1 MIVDLIIINAKIPVK
16 NGIMLGGIAVEN
28 GKIFAVAKRANLP
41 KASKTIDAKGKI
53 ILPGLID
60 IHVHLRDLQL
70 SYKEDFY
77 SGTCAAAAGGFTTV
91 FDMPNT
97 KPVTSNSYLLKEK
110 KAVAQSK
117 VVTNIGFYSILPD
130 LVEIGEVI
138 KEKPY
143 GFKLYLN
150 SPFTPLNLAD
160 YDVLMQVFNLVKN
173 FDSIIL
179 VHAEDKTIL
188 TEMERRV
195 KRVGSNRPESHL
207 DAHPP
212 EAEVESIKQIVS
224 LCKILNVKVHICH
237 VSSTQSLSIISE
249 AKKMGLQI
257 TCEVTPHHLL
267 LSKEIFSKSGSLA
280 IMNPPLRDSA
290 NAKGLWNALT
300 QRKIDIIA
308 SDHAP
313 HSLSEKIVEDIW
325 EVPPGIPGLETTLP
339 LLLTKIKEN
348 KLSLNLLIELLAHKP
363 AQILR
368 LEKKGYLAEGFDA
381 DFTLIDS
388 RSRSIIDSSNFYS
401 KAHYSPFDGQKVIG
415 KPVQTFIGGKLV
427 MDNNQILAKPGE
439 GEVLS

>member
-16 NGIMLGGIAVEN
+16 NGTILGGIAVEK
-28 GKIFAVAKRANLP
+28 GKIFAVAKRTNLP
-41 KASKTIDAKGKI
+41 KASKKIDAKGKI

-77 SGTCAAAAGGFTTV
+77 SGTCAAAAGGFTTI

-110 KAVAQSK
+110 KAIAQSK

-130 LVEIGEVI
+130 LEEIVEVI

-150 SPFTPLNLAD
+150 SPFTSLNIAD
-160 YDVLMQVFNLVKN
+160 YDVLIRVFNQVKN
-173 FDSIIL
+173 FDSLIL
-179 VHAEDKTIL
+179 VHAEDQTIL
-188 TEMERRV
+188 MKMENCV
-195 KRVGSNRPESHL
+195 KRVGLNKPESHL

-212 EAEVESIKQIVS
+212 KAEVESIKKIVS
-224 LCKILNVKVHICH
+224 LCKNSNIRVHICH
-237 VSSTQSLSIISE
+237 VSSTQSLSILSE
-249 AKKMGLQI
+249 AKRTGLQI
-257 TCEVTPHHLL
+257 TCEATPHHLL
-267 LSKEIFSKSGSLA
+267 LSKDVFSKRGSLA

-290 NAKGLWNALT
+290 NTKGLWKALT
-300 QRKIDIIA
+300 QRLIDVIA

-313 HSLSEKIVEDIW
+313 HSLSEKTVEDVW

-339 LLLTKIKEN
+339 LLLTKVKEN

-381 DFTLIDS
+381 DFTIIDPHYK
-388 RSRSIIDSSNFYS
+388 SIIDSSKFYS
-401 KAHYSPFDGQKVIG
+401 KAHYSPFDGYKVIG
-415 KPVQTFIGGKLV
+415 KPTQTFVRGKLV

-439 GEVLS
+439 GEVLR